1 MIKKT
6 LTEEQWCVRSHNW
19 SELRWAKNSD
29 LFIFYTILFIYILFF
44 GAVLGLCCWVGFSTV
59 AASRDF
65 SLVVFRRLL
74 SSGGGP
80 SCCSFQAPE
89 HRLSS
94 CGPQASCGSHSMWDL
109 PRSRF
114 KPVSPALAGGF
125 FTTEPLWKPRSFWFS
140 CCGNLNK
147 LNTGTKV

>member
-29 LFIFYTILFIYILFF
+29 LFIFYIILFIYILFF
-44 GAVLGLCCWVGFSTV
+44 WAVPGLCCWVGFSTV

-65 SLVVFRRLL
+65 SLVVLRRLL
-74 SSGGGP
+74 SSGSGP

-89 HRLSS
+89 HRLTAVAPAACGIFPDHSS
-94 CGPQASCGSHSMWDL
+94 NPCLLHCQADSLPLSHYGSLDL
-109 PRSRF
+109 LDSHAVEILTSWTQVP
-114 KPVSPALAGGF
+114 
-125 FTTEPLWKPRSFWFS
+125 
-140 CCGNLNK
+140 
-147 LNTGTKV
+147 